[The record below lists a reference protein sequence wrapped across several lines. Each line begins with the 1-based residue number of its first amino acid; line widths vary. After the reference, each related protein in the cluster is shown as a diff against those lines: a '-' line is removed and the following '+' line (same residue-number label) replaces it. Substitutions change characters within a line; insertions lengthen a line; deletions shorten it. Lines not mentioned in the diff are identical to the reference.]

1 MKVGKFLQALVV
13 VVALG
18 ASATALYAQDYSV
31 FFMGTSFLAFRQEI
45 TITNTRPRMGPATRR
60 AGALPSG
67 QRFPWVRSWEWKA
80 PIAKCEITSSIT
92 DYGLSTPLESGYG
105 IHDQRLSGDLV
116 AHAPRSF
123 LGFKPY
129 LAAGLEYD
137 RFSPVGPSSDIF
149 SGFVNVALGAANKVG
164 VNYGGGVDMKLLPYL
179 NLRLDVRDHLTSTP
193 TYGLPSS
200 SSTGPYFPV
209 SGAAHD
215 LEYSAGI
222 VLHFKK

>member
-1 MKVGKFLQALVV
+1 MTVGKFLQALVV

-18 ASATALYAQDYSV
+18 ASATASGAEDYSV
-31 FFMGTSFLAFRQEI
+31 FFMGTVSSLFDKGYYNEYTTPYGSSYKTGGGITFGAEVPLGKILGVEGSYSKVRNNLA
-45 TITNTRPRMGPATRR
+45 
-60 AGALPSG
+60 
-67 QRFPWVRSWEWKA
+67 
-80 PIAKCEITSSIT
+80 IT

-105 IHDQRLSGDLV
+105 IHDQRVSGDLV

-123 LGFKPY
+123 FGFKPY

-149 SGFVNVALGAANKVG
+149 SGFVNVSLGAANKVG
-164 VNYGGGVDMKLLPYL
+164 INYGGGVDMKLLPYV
-179 NLRLDVRDHLTSTP
+179 NLRIDVRDHLTSTP

-209 SGAAHD
+209 SGSAHD

-222 VLHFKK
+222 VLHFGK

>member
-1 MKVGKFLQALVV
+1 MKVGKLLQALVV

-31 FFMGTSFLAFRQEI
+31 FFMGTISSLFDKNYYNEYTTPYGSSYKTGGGITFGAEVPLGKILGVEGSYSKVRNNLA
-45 TITNTRPRMGPATRR
+45 
-60 AGALPSG
+60 
-67 QRFPWVRSWEWKA
+67 
-80 PIAKCEITSSIT
+80 IT

-200 SSTGPYFPV
+200 SGTGPYFPV

>member
-1 MKVGKFLQALVV
+1 MKVGKLLQALVV

-31 FFMGTSFLAFRQEI
+31 FFMGTISSLFDKNYYNEYTTPYGSSYKTGGGI
-45 TITNTRPRMGPATRR
+45 TF
-60 AGALPSG
+60 GAEVPLGKILGVEGSYTK
-67 QRFPWVRSWEWKA
+67 VRNNLV
-80 PIAKCEITSSIT
+80 IT
-92 DYGLSTPLESGYG
+92 DYGLSTPRESGYG

-200 SSTGPYFPV
+200 SGTGPYFPV

>member
-1 MKVGKFLQALVV
+1 M
-13 VVALG
+13 
-18 ASATALYAQDYSV
+18 
-31 FFMGTSFLAFRQEI
+31 
-45 TITNTRPRMGPATRR
+45 
-60 AGALPSG
+60 
-67 QRFPWVRSWEWKA
+67 
-80 PIAKCEITSSIT
+80 
-92 DYGLSTPLESGYG
+92 
-105 IHDQRLSGDLV
+105 
-116 AHAPRSF
+116 
-123 LGFKPY
+123 
-129 LAAGLEYD
+129 
-137 RFSPVGPSSDIF
+137 GPSSDIF

-200 SSTGPYFPV
+200 SGTGPYFPV

>member
-1 MKVGKFLQALVV
+1 MKAGRLLHVLVV

-18 ASATALYAQDYSV
+18 AGATALNAEDFSV
-31 FFMGTSFLAFRQEI
+31 FVMGSVSSLFDKGSYNEYTTPYGSAYKTGGGITFGAEVPLGKILGVEGSYSKVRNNLA
-45 TITNTRPRMGPATRR
+45 
-60 AGALPSG
+60 
-67 QRFPWVRSWEWKA
+67 
-80 PIAKCEITSSIT
+80 IT
-92 DYGLSTPLESGYG
+92 DFGLSTPRESGYG
-105 IHDQRLSGDLV
+105 IHDQRFSGDLV

-129 LAAGLEYD
+129 LAAGLEYG
-137 RFSPVGPSSDIF
+137 RFSPVGPPSDIF
-149 SGFVNVALGAANKVG
+149 SGFVNVSLGAANKVG
-164 VNYGGGVDMKLLPYL
+164 INYGGGVDMKLLPHL
-179 NLRLDVRDHLTSTP
+179 NLRIDVRDHLTSTP

-222 VLHFKK
+222 VVHL

>member
-1 MKVGKFLQALVV
+1 MKAGRLLHVLVV

-18 ASATALYAQDYSV
+18 AGATALNAEDFSV
-31 FFMGTSFLAFRQEI
+31 FVMGSVSSLFDKGSYNEYTTPYGSAYKTGGGITFGAEVPLGKILGVEGSYSKVRNNLA
-45 TITNTRPRMGPATRR
+45 
-60 AGALPSG
+60 
-67 QRFPWVRSWEWKA
+67 
-80 PIAKCEITSSIT
+80 IT
-92 DYGLSTPLESGYG
+92 DFGLSTPRESGYG
-105 IHDQRLSGDLV
+105 IHDQRFSGDLV

-137 RFSPVGPSSDIF
+137 RFSPVGPPSDIF
-149 SGFVNVALGAANKVG
+149 SGFVNVSLGAANKVG
-164 VNYGGGVDMKLLPYL
+164 INYGGGVDMKLLPHL
-179 NLRLDVRDHLTSTP
+179 NLRIDVRDHLTSTP

-222 VLHFKK
+222 VVHL